1 MDTRFSMVP
10 LAVFS
15 DRRLTY
21 RQLVVLS
28 VICSFRQGSNDLTV
42 SAGREEIAERC
53 GLHPSVISAA
63 TTDLVNLGW
72 LEKSGRGGRAMKTT
86 YLIMIPETVAESETV
101 THYATVSKPVTVT
114 ESETVTESVSKTVA
128 YSATPLY
135 RTEKSTDTCA
145 VKAVSV
151 DPEGFVECWSTYPK
165 RDGGNS
171 RADALKAY
179 RGRLKTGAS
188 PADMV
193 AGVRRYA
200 AYCASKG
207 IVGTAYV
214 KQAVTFFGTGDHWQ
228 ESWAVPSATPSQD
241 QKPKAGDT
249 RARHGITETFNE
261 VAGWVPA

>member
-10 LAVFS
+10 LAAFS

-21 RQLVVLS
+21 RQLVVLG

-42 SAGREEIAERC
+42 STGRDEIAERC

-86 YLIMIPETVAESETV
+86 YLITIPETVAESETV
-101 THYATVSKPVTVT
+101 THYA
-114 ESETVTESVSKTVA
+114 TVTESVSKTVA

-145 VKAVSV
+145 VKAASV
-151 DPEGFVECWSTYPK
+151 DPEGFVECWSAYPK

-179 RGRLKTGAS
+179 RGRLKNGAS
-188 PADMV
+188 PV
-193 AGVRRYA
+193 ELLAGVKRYA
-200 AYCASKG
+200 AYCASRD
-207 IVGTAYV
+207 IVGTAFV
-214 KQAVTFFGTGDHWQ
+214 KQASTFFGPGDHWQ
-228 ESWAVPSATPSQD
+228 ELWAVPATGPVLD